1 MTYNSKLT
9 ALHKGLTPIHPDQ
22 DRINFA
28 PKLAEDIRILLSTGE
43 YLTFNKVRD
52 DGTVWAVSDIEGWW
66 TLAEPSIP
74 NIERGFGDG
83 SFDIDGRLMA
93 RDLTLTGSVLI
104 TASDR
109 PTIAATSAAVRQE
122 LLEAFNL
129 VKSGTWLI
137 VDEDEFK
144 RAAFVRLSGR
154 PEISTVNSR
163 GRIDFQI
170 GLRAADPIKY
180 QWVENLDVSELPE
193 GEQVIGNGFNLARIT
208 TASASQEFREL
219 SESSDFNEYFRFDPS
234 DFRLNDTPSDDGN
247 YVISY
252 QNVTFSESGSSSGA
266 SVNTATIINHGN
278 SDVYCIFRV
287 LGPLRGPAVIANYT
301 TGQYINFV
309 DPASASDVLISA
321 DNFMQIDTKDRKV
334 NLGDNI
340 NGLSSDS
347 FRSSLQPLV
356 DWIYLQPGDNIIYFN
371 DFGTGTVTDAPVL
384 QVYWRSGWI
393 G

>member
-9 ALHKGLTPIHPDQ
+9 ALHKGLTPIYPEQ

-28 PKLAEDIRILLSTGE
+28 PKLAEDIRVLLPTGD
-43 YLTFNKVRD
+43 YLTFNKVRT
-52 DGTVWAVSDIEGWW
+52 DGTVWVVSDIEGWW
-66 TLAEPSIP
+66 TLSESAVP

-83 SFDIDGRLMA
+83 SFDINGRFLA
-93 RDLTLTGSVLI
+93 RDLTLTGSVVI
-104 TASDR
+104 TSGERA
-109 PTIAATSAAVRQE
+109 TIAATSAAIRQE

-129 VKSGTWLI
+129 VKRGTWLI
-137 VDEDEFK
+137 VDEDSYK
-144 RAAFVRLSGR
+144 RAAYVRLSGR

-180 QWVENLDVSELPE
+180 EWIDSIDTSQLPS
-193 GEQVIGNGFNLARIT
+193 GEQIINNGYNLARIT
-208 TASASQEFREL
+208 TAAASQEFREL
-219 SESSDFNEYFRFDPS
+219 SEYSEFNEYFRYDPS
-234 DFRLNDTPSDDGN
+234 DWRLEDSPSTDGN
-247 YVISY
+247 FVVSY
-252 QNVTFSESGSSSGA
+252 QNVSFAESGASSGA
-266 SVNTATIINHGN
+266 SINTATITNHGN
-278 SDVYCIFRV
+278 ADVYCIFRI

-301 TGQYINFV
+301 TGQYMNFV
-309 DPASASDVLISA
+309 DPASSADVIVSA

-347 FRSSLQPLV
+347 YRYSLQPLV
-356 DWIYLQPGDNIIYFN
+356 DWIYLQPGDNILYFN